1 MKKMQQI
8 WEVLSKVNA
17 NEFKDKRG
25 KFDYLPWS
33 DAWVLLM
40 QHFPNSS
47 YEFRSWEYQTGEK
60 KSLRDVQMYADG
72 TAAVEC
78 ILTVEGNVRTMSLPV
93 MNYNNQP
100 IANPNSFQIN
110 TAKMR
115 CLVKAMAMFGLGIYI
130 FAGEDL
136 PPCENSE
143 VTGFDSAPVTSDEEM
158 LAQVKNKLSKAS
170 QQSKLDNVMR
180 NPKVSLWMK
189 DLKNRDVELYGK
201 VYDTYQLYKNQI
213 ENGRKLSNVN

>member
-1 MKKMQQI
+1 MQQV

-17 NEFKDKRG
+17 NEFKEQRG

-33 DAWVLLM
+33 DAWALLM
-40 QHFPNSS
+40 QNFPDSS
-47 YEFRSWEYQTGEK
+47 YEFRSWEYQTGEH
-60 KSLRDVQMYADG
+60 KSLRDVQMYKDG

-78 ILTVEGNVRTMSLPV
+78 ILTVEGNVRSMSLPV

-136 PPCENSE
+136 PPGENLE
-143 VTGFDSAPVTSDEEM
+143 VATDKKTGAISDEKM
-158 LAQVKNKLSKAS
+158 LELVKDRLAKAS
-170 QQSKLDNVMR
+170 QIAKLDNVLR
-180 NPKVSLWMK
+180 NPKVSAWMS
-189 DLKNRDVELYGK
+189 DLKDRDVALYGV
-201 VYDTYQLYKNQI
+201 VYDQYQLHHKQLQH
-213 ENGRKLSNVN
+213 GRNPSNVN